1 VKNFSLVE
9 GAQIAHYRVDRRI
22 GAGGMGE
29 VFLAS
34 DTTLER
40 SVALKI
46 LPPTLLGD
54 TERVRRFVQEAK
66 SASALNHPNIV
77 TIYEIGQA
85 FVISPEGE
93 ASAEKVHYMAME
105 FIEGQTLREM
115 IYGTAPLKDILGVLA
130 QAADGLGKAHG
141 AGIVHRDLKPD
152 NIMVTSD
159 GYAKVVDFGLAK
171 LTEKKQD
178 QPGNEA
184 LTQSGMVMGTIG
196 YMSPEQIEGGMLRP
210 PSDIFAFGC
219 ILYEAAAKKRPFQAE
234 MAIDTM
240 HKIMFSEP
248 MPLSAHAAD
257 LPAPLQAIVD
267 RCLKKNAD
275 DRYSSMREV
284 AAGLREIIGSGPSAR
299 PAVAQEPSF
308 ESPRQSDRQVRPV
321 ISVRAMDDH
330 GDYAVQ
336 PRSGFAR
343 AVSASVKLLIAAL
356 AGILIYVGVT
366 MPDVD
371 ALAEGKPASVQ
382 SSWSDYDEM
391 APSLRRAAVASLD
404 PDFFERKGIGAKTA
418 GAAAKSI
425 ASQDRRLYAPSPLT
439 IQVARALYGGS
450 GINPAKRI
458 KNWAIAGMMHSKLSN
473 QRILELYLNTASY
486 GESVG
491 AADAAKR
498 YFNKGP
504 RRLTE
509 AEAALLAAAALT
521 SGSNPADPS
530 AELTAVKASILAGLG
545 RDEKTS
551 VSTKPDDTSKKS
563 TSRSSSSKKK
573 KAAPVPEASPDEV
586 KETPAEEPA
595 ASPAEEPASDPV
607 AAEAAPPSENTTTLQ

>member
-29 VFLAS
+29 VFLAT

-46 LPPTLLGD
+46 LPPALLGD

-77 TIYEIGQA
+77 TIYEIGQSL
-85 FVISPEGE
+85 VISPEGE

-115 IYGTAPLKDILGVLA
+115 IYGTAALKDILGVLA

-171 LTEKKQD
+171 LTEKKQE
-178 QPGNEA
+178 PGSEA

-248 MPLSAHAAD
+248 MPLNAHATD

-275 DRYSSMREV
+275 DRYASMREV
-284 AAGLREIIGSGPSAR
+284 AAALREIIGSGPSAR

-308 ESPRQSDRQVRPV
+308 EAPRQSDSQVRPV
-321 ISVRAMDDH
+321 ISARAMDDH
-330 GDYAVQ
+330 DDYAIQ
-336 PRSGFAR
+336 PRSRFAR
-343 AVSASVKLLIAAL
+343 GVSAAIKLMVVAL
-356 AGILIYVGVT
+356 AGLLIYIGVT
-366 MPDVD
+366 MPDVGT
-371 ALAEGKPASVQ
+371 LAEGKPPSLQTA
-382 SSWSDYDEM
+382 WTDYDDV

-425 ASQDRRLYAPSPLT
+425 TSAERRLYAPSPLT
-439 IQVARALYGGS
+439 IHLARALYGGS
-450 GINPAKRI
+450 DVNPAKRV
-458 KNWAIAGMMHSKLSN
+458 KNWAIAGVMHSKLSN

-498 YFNKGP
+498 YFNKAP
-504 RRLTE
+504 RKLTE

-530 AELTAVKASILAGLG
+530 AELTAVKSSILSELG
-545 RDEKTS
+545 REHRKS
-551 VSTKPDDTSKKS
+551 VSAKPDDTPKKS

-573 KAAPVPEASPDEV
+573 KVTPAAEPSPAEAQ
-586 KETPAEEPA
+586 ETASEEPAAQPAEEPA
-595 ASPAEEPASDPV
+595 TDPG
-607 AAEAAPPSENTTTLQ
+607 AEAAPPSENETAQ